1 MLFSMMALL
10 AATQGGFQTDTT
22 FAVPQGA
29 RLQVETQGG
38 DITVRAWDRNQMR
51 VQASHSRRTR
61 VNVQVSGAVVIL
73 EAEADRGPANMV
85 DYTLTVPAWM
95 ALNLNG
101 MYSTIDVA
109 GVRGAVS
116 AETLEGDITVKGP
129 AESLKLESVQG
140 RIIAEGARGAATLTT
155 VSEGIEAADMQGDL
169 IAETV
174 SGSIVLRQ
182 INAKVVEAE
191 TVSGTIILDGR
202 ILDGGSYTLLTH
214 SGGVLVTVAE
224 GSNVNI
230 ATATG
235 SGSVRASFPLPATE
249 TRSRR
254 RQNYRLGSGS
264 ATLDIE
270 AFSGSILLLRPAEM
284 AERLNQMGR
293 AREQRAQRQK
303 PKPEHDDQHDRDT
316 TDQTG
321 S

>member
-10 AATQGGFQTDTT
+10 AAAQGGFQTDTT

-129 AESLKLESVQG
+129 AESMKLESVQG

-155 VSEGIEAADMQGDL
+155 VSEGIEASDMQGDL

>member
-38 DITVRAWDRNQMR
+38 DITVRAWDRNQVR
-51 VQASHSRRTR
+51 VQAGHSRRTR
-61 VNVQVSGAVVIL
+61 VNIHVSGAVVIL
-73 EAEADRGPANMV
+73 DAEADRGPANMV

-95 ALNLNG
+95 ALHLEG
-101 MYSTIDVA
+101 MYSTIDVS
-109 GVRGAVS
+109 GIRGAVS

-140 RIIAEGARGAATLTT
+140 RIIAEGARGPATLTT

-174 SGSIVLRQ
+174 SGSIILRQ

-191 TVSGTIILDGR
+191 TVSGTIVLDGR
-202 ILDGGSYTLLTH
+202 IIDGGSYTLLTH
-214 SGGVLVTVAE
+214 SGGVMVTVAE

-235 SGSVRASFPLPATE
+235 SGSVRATFPLPATE
-249 TRSRR
+249 SRSRR

-270 AFSGSILLLRPAEM
+270 AFSGSILLLRPADM

-293 AREQRAQRQK
+293 ARDERAQRQK
-303 PKPEHDDQHDRDT
+303 PRPEHDDHDDRDT
-316 TDQTG
+316 TDQSG

>member
-22 FAVPQGA
+22 FTVAQGT

-38 DITVRAWDRNQMR
+38 DITVRAWDRNQVR
-51 VQASHSRRTR
+51 VQAAHSRRTH
-61 VNVQVSGAVVIL
+61 VKVQSSGAVVIL
-73 EAEADRGPANMV
+73 EAEAERGPANMV

-95 ALNLNG
+95 ALNLEG
-101 MYSTIDVA
+101 LYSTIDVT
-109 GVRGAVS
+109 GVRGAVT
-116 AETLEGDITVKGP
+116 AETVEGDITVKGP

-140 RIIAEGARGAATLTT
+140 RIIAAGTRGPATLTT
-155 VSEGIEAADMQGDL
+155 VSEGIEASDMHGDL

-174 SGSIVLRQ
+174 SGNIVLRG
-182 INAKVVEAE
+182 INAKMVEAE
-191 TVSGTIILDGR
+191 TVSGTILLDGR

-214 SGGVLVTVAE
+214 SGGVMVTIAE

-235 SGSVRASFPLPATE
+235 SGSVRATFPLPAGE
-249 TRSRR
+249 RPSRR

-284 AERLNQMGR
+284 AERLGRMTR
-293 AREQRAQRQK
+293 AREERTQRQK
-303 PKPEHDDQHDRDT
+303 PKPEHDDQHDREP

>member
-38 DITVRAWDRNQMR
+38 DITVRAWDRNQVR
-51 VQASHSRRTR
+51 VQAAHSRRTH
-61 VNVQVSGAVVIL
+61 VSVQVSGAVVIV
-73 EAEADRGPANMV
+73 EAEADRGPANLV

-101 MYSTIDVA
+101 MYSTIDVT
-109 GVRGAVS
+109 GVRGAVA

-155 VSEGIEAADMQGDL
+155 VSEGIEASDMQGDL

-174 SGSIVLRQ
+174 SGSIILRQ

-214 SGGVLVTVAE
+214 SGGVMVTVAE

-230 ATATG
+230 AAATG
-235 SGSVRASFPLPATE
+235 SGSVRATFPLPATE

-254 RQNYRLGSGS
+254 RQSYRLGSGS

-293 AREQRAQRQK
+293 AREDRVQRQK
-303 PKPEHDDQHDRDT
+303 SKPEHDDQHDRDT